1 MLRIRSF
8 SKVTLLSVIF
18 LVCLPYC
25 LNGCNRPVIQSSAK
39 NQPEPNAL
47 GYNLPKGLIHLV
59 VTPKAATPTDYEITL
74 SVISVPDTEYLYTLT
89 YLPKPTADDN
99 INIQVGSNGLLKT
112 ITTTTIDKMPEI
124 VQKIAALVPTALKQ
138 SIPATQASKLQLT
151 KTIKNIDVIFD
162 PDSDLEKRK
171 KNLEDDAGVKLEVT
185 PLFVDQPHP
194 EPVVSPPQRL
204 L

>member
-1 MLRIRSF
+1 MLGIRSF
-8 SKVTLLSVIF
+8 SKVAMLSLIL

-25 LNGCNRPVIQSSAK
+25 LNGCARPVIQSSAR
-39 NQPEPNAL
+39 NQPEPNAI
-47 GYNLPKGLIHLV
+47 GYYLPKGLIHLLV
-59 VTPKAATPTDYEITL
+59 GPKAGTPDYEITL

-99 INIQVGSNGLLKT
+99 INIQLGPNGLLKT

-171 KNLEDDAGVKLEVT
+171 KNLEDDAGVKLDVT
-185 PLFVDQPHP
+185 PLFVYQPHP
-194 EPVVSPPQRL
+194 EPVASPPQRL